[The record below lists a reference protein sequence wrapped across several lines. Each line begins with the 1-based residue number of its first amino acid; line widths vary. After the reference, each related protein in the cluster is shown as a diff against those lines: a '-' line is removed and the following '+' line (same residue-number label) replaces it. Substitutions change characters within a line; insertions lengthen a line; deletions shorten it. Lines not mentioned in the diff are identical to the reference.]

1 MTSRQR
7 VNFQSGVVSGVINN
21 TSQTTITGTTWP
33 VPNGGYTIA
42 VTLNPGYFGVAGSQ
56 EIVYVTGVSSVSGG
70 TNNVATVLRAQE
82 GTSAIGT
89 SSGANYPWVAGPLA
103 SDFDVSN
110 LTSTG
115 PLTLNHGITGALNI
129 YGNTVVSGSLDSS
142 SFSTITA
149 SGSNQ
154 GTASLITTQFTQVSG
169 GVTATTNSG
178 AGTGVLLPSITIA
191 GQKIL
196 IDNASSNW
204 LLLYPATGQSI
215 DGAITNSPVWLAPN
229 AYWQGVA
236 EGSTNWASFI
246 PSSNS
251 DSTNTINVTYGN
263 GQVLYGIN
271 PNSSL
276 TTSGLTVPSGGVITA
291 SGVTISGIPSAR
303 IGATAPTIIAQSG
316 GYATISNMS
325 TGGGIGYLRGGFTT
339 DGSTSLITPIAGY
352 YQINASAGFVNN
364 GLDVSLPGI
373 YGLSLGNTFASPT
386 HASAFLLQSGS
397 GGPYQQGP
405 ETIVFSDIQYCFA
418 GQSVTLVAYN
428 GSESPYSQ
436 QSVGA
441 TAYGLAGYQHTYL
454 SMTYIG
460 S

>member
-1 MTSRQR
+1 MYKRQ
-7 VNFQSGVVSGVINN
+7 
-21 TSQTTITGTTWP
+21 SQTTITGTTWP
-33 VPNGGYTIA
+33 VPSGGYTIA

-82 GTSAIGT
+82 GTSTIGT
-89 SSGANYPWVAGPLA
+89 TSGTNYPWVAGPIA

-115 PLTLNHGITGALNI
+115 TLTLNNGLTVANGVTISGNVTVAGGETVLGSLGVAGNFNVNGTSIVFPNGALQVAGNI
-129 YGNTVVSGSLDSS
+129 
-142 SFSTITA
+142 
-149 SGSNQ
+149 
-154 GTASLITTQFTQVSG
+154 
-169 GVTATTNSG
+169 
-178 AGTGVLLPSITIA
+178 
-191 GQKIL
+191 
-196 IDNASSNW
+196 
-204 LLLYPATGQSI
+204 
-215 DGAITNSPVWLAPN
+215 
-229 AYWQGVA
+229 
-236 EGSTNWASFI
+236 
-246 PSSNS
+246 
-251 DSTNTINVTYGN
+251 
-263 GQVLYGIN
+263 
-271 PNSSL
+271 
-276 TTSGLTVPSGGVITA
+276 TTSGTLQAATISGTTVNVGNTLTVGNAINAAGEIYANNTGTAISAPNGNVVVGGNLTVSGNLTVG
-291 SGVTISGIPSAR
+291 GVTISGIPSAR
-303 IGATAPTIIAQSG
+303 IGATAPTTLASSG

-325 TGGGIGYLRGGFTT
+325 TGGAIGYLRGGFTT

-364 GLDVSLPGI
+364 GGNVSLPGI
-373 YGLSLGNTFASPT
+373 YGLSLGNTFSNPT
-386 HASAFLLQSGS
+386 HSSAFLLQSGS

-428 GSESPYSQ
+428 GSESTYNQ

-441 TAYGLAGYQHTYL
+441 TAFGLAGYQHTYL